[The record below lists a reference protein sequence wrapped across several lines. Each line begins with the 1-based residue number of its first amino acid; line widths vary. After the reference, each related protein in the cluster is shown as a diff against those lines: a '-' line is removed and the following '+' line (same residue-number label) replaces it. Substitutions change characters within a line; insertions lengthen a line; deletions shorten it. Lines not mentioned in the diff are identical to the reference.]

1 MSQDF
6 LDGAKLKLMFLSA
19 AQFLE
24 TNKEIVNEL
33 NVFPV
38 PDGDTGTNMSLTMLS
53 AARELKA
60 VDSNGMNQVVEALT
74 KGSLKGARGNS
85 GVILS
90 QLIRGFARVL
100 KNEEKITTVKY
111 AEALQAGSATAYKA
125 VMKPAEGT
133 MLTVARV
140 TAEEAVKLA
149 AHISDFEVFYDSLI
163 DVAKDTLDKTPEML
177 PVLKQAGV
185 VDSGGMG
192 LVYIMMGQAQALD
205 DDFDLEAPLEQLDLA
220 LSTGQTVSPGFASSP
235 AAMANESIE
244 FGYCTEF
251 IIKNLF
257 PYVREED
264 TDKLKYKLERL
275 GDSIVVVGDDELIKV
290 HFHTN
295 NPGKALQLA
304 LRFGELSNIKI
315 DNMREQHHHLN
326 SFEIPTNTVDEP
338 LKEVGLVSVSMG
350 EGIANIFK
358 DLSTDYIIEGG
369 QTMNP
374 SIEDILNAV
383 DKVNAKEVFV
393 LPNNSNIVLSAK
405 QAAEISEKTIHVIPT
420 KTIPQGLAALIA
432 FNSEI
437 SAEENISSMTRA
449 IEHVKS
455 AQVTYAIRDSQINGL
470 KIEEGDI
477 MGIAE
482 KEIEVVGKKI
492 SEVTKQL
499 LDKMLSEGEIVTIL
513 YGSDAN
519 EEDTES
525 IHSYVSEKYPDVDV
539 ELLSGGQPLYY
550 YIISVE

>member
-1 MSQDF
+1 MSQEF
-6 LDGAKLKLMFLSA
+6 LDGAKLKLLFLSA

-60 VDSNGMNQVVEALT
+60 VDSNDMNQVVEALT

-100 KNEEKITTVKY
+100 KNEEKITTKKY
-111 AEALQAGSATAYKA
+111 AEALQAGSETAYKA

-149 AHISDFEVFYDSLI
+149 AHISNFEVFYDSLI

-192 LVYIMMGQAQALD
+192 IVYILMGQAQALD
-205 DDFDLEAPLEQLDLA
+205 DDFDLETPLEQLDLA
-220 LSTGQTVSPGFASSP
+220 MGQTISSGFVSSP
-235 AAMANESIE
+235 AAMTDDSIE

-257 PYVREED
+257 SYVREED
-264 TDKLKYKLERL
+264 TDKLKNKLERL

-295 NPGKALQLA
+295 MPGKALQLA
-304 LRFGELSNIKI
+304 QRFGELSNIKI

-326 SFEIPTNTVDEP
+326 SFETPQ
-338 LKEVGLVSVSMG
+338 KEVGLVSVSIG

-358 DLSTDYIIEGG
+358 DLSTDFIIEGG

-383 DKVNAKEVFV
+383 GKVNAKEVFV
-393 LPNNSNIVLSAK
+393 LPNNKNIVLSAN
-405 QAAEISEKTIHVIPT
+405 QAAEISEKIIHVIPT

-437 SAEENISSMTRA
+437 SAEDNISSMTRA
-449 IEHVKS
+449 VEHVKS
-455 AQVTYAIRDSQINGL
+455 GQVTYSIRDSQVNGH
-470 KIEEGDI
+470 KIKEGDI

-482 KEIEVVGKKI
+482 GNIEVVGKKI
-492 SEVTKQL
+492 AKVSKQL
-499 LDKMLSEGEIVTIL
+499 IDKMLSEGGEIVTIL

-519 EEDTES
+519 EEDTEA
-525 IHSYVSEKYPDVDV
+525 IRSYISEKYPDVDI